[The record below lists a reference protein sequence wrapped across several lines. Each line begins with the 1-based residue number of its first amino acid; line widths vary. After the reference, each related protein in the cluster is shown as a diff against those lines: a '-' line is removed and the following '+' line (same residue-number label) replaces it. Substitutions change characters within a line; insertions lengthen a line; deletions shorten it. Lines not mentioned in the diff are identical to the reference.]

1 MLFKLL
7 SSCLAFSACMV
18 QLRKLGE
25 LEQGEEHPWVLLA
38 CIWVPRAGPRPGR
51 SHPFPQPSLL
61 GTWSTPQEEGGS

>member
-25 LEQGEEHPWVLLA
+25 LEQGEEYPWVLSL
-38 CIWVPRAGPRPGR
+38 PGAGPRPGR

-61 GTWSTPQEEGGS
+61 GTWSNPQEEEGT